1 MAESDIVDEFKKGCL
16 MLEGELTESKS
27 LVKCDFD
34 GIKITLKKDGEW
46 IKCYSDGKLKVWCRP
61 EEIIAARD
69 TLARLKLMS
78 IDLKDCEI
86 PKITLGIEQDH
97 PCLMYVS
104 PIDLV
109 RPEGPPFVAEEFLRE
124 YAEKARRAFI
134 ASRSR
139 IGRRR

>member
-1 MAESDIVDEFKKGCL
+1 MTENDMVDKFRKGCL

-61 EEIIAARD
+61 EEIIAVRD
-69 TLARLKLMS
+69 PLARSKLMF

-86 PKITLGIEQDH
+86 SKITLGIEQDH

-104 PIDLV
+104 PVDLL
-109 RPEGPPFVAEEFLRE
+109 RPEEPPFVAKEFLRE
-124 YAEKARRAFI
+124 YAEKLRRAFI

-139 IGRRR
+139 IERRR